1 MGEHVTTAVCA
12 VVSSR
17 RACARQVDV
26 AKSRQLF
33 RMARLRL
40 EVAEKVP
47 RRHDGGG
54 GHCERAMLERVRL

>member
-1 MGEHVTTAVCA
+1 MGEHVATAVCA
-12 VVSSR
+12 VVGSR
-17 RACARQVDV
+17 RACARQVGV

-33 RMARLRL
+33 SMARLRL

-54 GHCERAMLERVRL
+54 GHRERAMLERVRL